1 MGGAKVDTVGEGYND
16 KKDKA
21 PAKNILRA
29 EKEVTWVIS
38 RCVKHQEKSMLFH
51 YEGKIGEFPGNWRR
65 HSADIRPQPNNKE

>member
-1 MGGAKVDTVGEGYND
+1 MVGAKVDTVGEGYND

-38 RCVKHQEKSMLFH
+38 RCVKH
-51 YEGKIGEFPGNWRR
+51 
-65 HSADIRPQPNNKE
+65 